1 MTELLTDEL
10 HLLERHCREIAP
22 ELREPGLAVDRDP
35 DSIVDYLHLPA
46 VELQQA
52 MVIPPEYTRRPY
64 EVDGHVFRGGSCLSR
79 VIVMDRLSYGDPGVL
94 LASPGPSL
102 SGVAVLA
109 LGDEAQRE
117 RYFTRLTAEPTWT
130 FFALTEHGRGSA
142 AAELTTRLAPAG
154 DGYVLRGAK
163 KYIGNGARAQLGV
176 VFCRRAPGPFGIE
189 AVLVETTAP
198 GFRAEL
204 LPIVGLGGVRI
215 SELWFDD
222 LPVSP
227 HDVLGAHLRPSRR
240 GLLGARETLLRYRP
254 SLTAMAV
261 GVSDAVVGYVG
272 EQRTSLSHGDQAD
285 VADLASRIAV
295 ARHAVREVAV
305 ALDAGGSDLHAV
317 SAAKFTAVRLA
328 EEATLLAVRLLGPT
342 ALLEH
347 PWLAKTYRDVRA
359 FEYMEG
365 AGDVHRL
372 LVFQGVL
379 RGGGS
384 AR

>member
-1 MTELLTDEL
+1 
-10 HLLERHCREIAP
+10 
-22 ELREPGLAVDRDP
+22 
-35 DSIVDYLHLPA
+35 
-46 VELQQA
+46 
-52 MVIPPEYTRRPY
+52 MVIPPEYTDRPY
-64 EVDGHVFRGGSCLSR
+64 RVDGRVLRGGSCLSR

-109 LGDEAQRE
+109 LGDDAQRE
-117 RYFTRLTAEPTWT
+117 RYFARLTAEPTWT
-130 FFALTEHGRGSA
+130 FFGLTEHGRGSA
-142 AAELTTRLAPAG
+142 AAELTTQLVPAG
-154 DGYVLRGAK
+154 GGHLLRGAK

-189 AVLVETTAP
+189 AVLVDTTAP

-204 LPIVGLGGVRI
+204 LPLVGMRGVRI
-215 SELWFDD
+215 SEVWFDD
-222 LPVSP
+222 LPVGP
-227 HDVLGAHLRPSRR
+227 DAVLGAHLRPTRR

-261 GVSDAVVGYVG
+261 GVSDAVLDYVTG
-272 EQRTSLSHGDQAD
+272 QRTALSHGDQAD
-285 VADLASRIAV
+285 VADLACRISV
-295 ARHAVREVAV
+295 ARRAVREVAV
-305 ALDAGGSDLHAV
+305 ALDTGHGDPHAV
-317 SAAKFTAVRLA
+317 SAAKYTAVRLA
-328 EEATLLAVRLLGPT
+328 EEATLLAVRLLGPA
-342 ALLEH
+342 ALPEH

-365 AGDVHRL
+365 AGDIHRL

-379 RGGGS
+379 RTGGRA